1 MEISN
6 SYSPYS
12 SSSVNST
19 SHLPSESSV
28 NLSLSFTS
36 LSLYFATKVFFT
48 SLLLC
53 FFSVSVTSQDWPPIT
68 LKGLRLHQR
77 GYDTALFV
85 KVYME
90 GVPIGRNLENLSH
103 IYFRGLVSS
112 NVHTLSL
119 VLTDDNRDRKQHVLT
134 YQEKGG
140 DWMMVGDITWDM
152 FLETVR
158 RLRIT
163 RLERC

>member
-103 IYFRGLVSS
+103 MFDKY
-112 NVHTLSL
+112 T
-119 VLTDDNRDRKQHVLT
+119 TRKQR
-134 YQEKGG
+134 YSDGK
-140 DWMMVGDITWDM
+140 
-152 FLETVR
+152 
-158 RLRIT
+158 
-163 RLERC
+163 

>member
-90 GVPIGRNLENLSH
+90 
-103 IYFRGLVSS
+103 
-112 NVHTLSL
+112 
-119 VLTDDNRDRKQHVLT
+119 DDNRDRKQHVLT